1 MRFPKRIFL
10 TLSFGLI
17 AGALAYAS
25 PGALGSQDAKPEQS
39 TPPAT
44 GQQGG
49 TTQQAKPGQGGQA
62 AGQAPSAPTVTPEE
76 RQAYQAV
83 ASEAAA
89 GLDPD
94 KVVSLSEDY
103 IKKYANS
110 PMLTSVYAF
119 EATAFRQKGELDKV
133 VDASEKSLKLNGD
146 NLVSLITLALILPQP
161 QLMQGNE
168 LDKQKKLTEA
178 ETDAN
183 HALEIIAKIQKQPTE
198 TDDQFKKRQ
207 GELSSEP
214 HAALGMIHLQ
224 RSTMVSLSGGMDP
237 EELSKSAQEYQQA
250 VTVTDRPQPEDYF
263 RLGEVY
269 ENQNKIDDAIA
280 AFSKASE
287 IGQGSGIQPYADK
300 QIEILKKKQA
310 EAKPPAKP

>member
-1 MRFPKRIFL
+1 M
-10 TLSFGLI
+10 
-17 AGALAYAS
+17 AGALAYAKPMS
-25 PGALGSQDAKPEQS
+25 AGSQDAKPAQS
-39 TPPAT
+39 NPPAS

-49 TTQQAKPGQGGQA
+49 AAGQAKPGQAGQA
-62 AGQAPSAPTVTPEE
+62 AGQAPAAPVITPEE

-89 GLDPD
+89 GLDAD
-94 KVVSLSEDY
+94 KVISLSEDY
-103 IKKYANS
+103 AKKYPGS
-110 PMLTSVYAF
+110 PLLTSIYAF
-119 EATAFRQKGELDKV
+119 EATAFRQKGDLEKV
-133 VDASEKSLKLNGD
+133 VDASEKSLKLYGD

-178 ETDAN
+178 EADAN
-183 HALEIIAKIQKQPTE
+183 HALELIGKLPKQPEE
-198 TDDQFKKRQ
+198 TDDQYKKRQ
-207 GELSSEP
+207 GEISSEP
-214 HAALGMIHLQ
+214 HSALGMIHLQ

-237 EELSKSAQEYQQA
+237 DELAKSATEYLAA
-250 VTVTDRPQPEDYF
+250 VSITDRPQPEDYY

-269 ENQNKIDDAIA
+269 ENQNKIDDAIT

-287 IGQGSGIQPYADK
+287 IGQGSGIQAYADK
-300 QIEILKKKQA
+300 QIELLKKKQA